1 MKNHGR
7 LLSLGVL
14 LFTIPLT
21 AGAVEIQFKKHTID
35 RGTAESCTVFDVNN
49 DGQLDIVCGD
59 NWYVGP
65 DWWRRPCRELK
76 YEGEYLNDCADWPF
90 DVNGDGFMDIITA
103 GFFNAG
109 IGWAEN
115 PTEKTKDGK
124 LKQNQ
129 YARWLFHSISP
140 PHFVE
145 TLVMVD
151 IDGDKK
157 PDILS
162 DDNEPVRWI
171 EIGKDA
177 SGQPAFITHVIGK
190 QGTGH
195 GIGYGDV
202 NGDGRMDV
210 LTPDGWYE
218 GPADP
223 RKDPWPWHPEFK
235 LDGMNDPALMMDVNG
250 DGLNDIIWGAGHN
263 YGLFWMEQG
272 KPDADGKRAWTQHE
286 IDKEWSQVHPL
297 TLADLSG
304 DGVPDL
310 ITGKRFRAHN
320 DGDPGGGDPP
330 PKGKGGPRGVYWY
343 ETDRKN
349 GGFIKHVIEFGGT
362 AGGGLKIEVVDID
375 KDGDLDIVCPGKSG
389 LYLFENLGP
398 KK

>member
-1 MKNHGR
+1 MTLAAR
-7 LLSLGVL
+7 
-14 LFTIPLT
+14 
-21 AGAVEIQFKKHTID
+21 AGEIEFKKHVID
-35 RGTAESCTVFDVNN
+35 RGTCEVCAVADVNN

-65 DWWRRPCRELK
+65 NWWRRPCQELVW
-76 YEGEYLNDCADWPF
+76 EGEYLNDCGDWPF
-90 DVNGDGFMDIITA
+90 DVDGDGYVDIISA
-103 GFFNAG
+103 GFFNKG
-109 IGWAEN
+109 LVWAQN
-115 PTEKTKDGK
+115 PRIDTKDPK
-124 LKQNQ
+124 NRANQ
-129 YARWLFHSISP
+129 YKRWPVRSFSP

-145 TLVMVD
+145 MVLMVD

-157 PDILS
+157 PDILP

-177 SGQPAFITHVIGK
+177 SGQPSFITHAIGK
-190 QGTGH
+190 MGAGH
-195 GIGYGDV
+195 GIGWGDV
-202 NGDGRMDV
+202 NGDGRLDI

-223 RKDPWPWHPEFK
+223 RKDTWPWHPEFK
-235 LDGMNDPALMMDVNG
+235 LEGPNDPMLMLDVNG
-250 DGLNDIIWGAGHN
+250 DGLNDIIYGAGHN
-263 YGLFWMEQG
+263 YGLFWLEQG
-272 KPDADGKRAWTQHE
+272 KPGADGKRAWKQHE
-286 IDKEWSQVHPL
+286 IDKSWSQVHPL

-330 PKGKGGPRGVYWY
+330 PLGKGGPRGVYWY

-349 GGFIKHVIEFGGT
+349 ATFIKHVVEYDGT
-362 AGGGLKIEVVDID
+362 AGGGLNIVVVDID
-375 KDGDLDIVCPGKSG
+375 KDGDLDILCPGKSG